1 LLPPPRLP
9 ERDDDLLAA
18 PPFVEEV
25 FTGADLACSD
35 FGADGWSA
43 TTGADFGG
51 SATTGADF
59 GGSATTGGTM
69 AGGADFGGSLAVGEG
84 GPA

>member
-1 LLPPPRLP
+1 MLPPPRLP
-9 ERDDDLLAA
+9 DRDDDLLAA

-25 FTGADLACSD
+25 FTGADFACAD

-51 SATTGADF
+51 SAATGA
-59 GGSATTGGTM
+59 ALV
-69 AGGADFGGSLAVGEG
+69 GSLAVGEG

>member
-1 LLPPPRLP
+1 M
-9 ERDDDLLAA
+9 AA

-25 FTGADLACSD
+25 FTGADFACADFGADGWSATTGAD

-51 SATTGADF
+51 SAATGA
-59 GGSATTGGTM
+59 ALV
-69 AGGADFGGSLAVGEG
+69 GSLAAGEG

>member
-1 LLPPPRLP
+1 M
-9 ERDDDLLAA
+9 AA

-43 TTGADFGG
+43 TTGADFDG
-51 SATTGADF
+51 SAT
-59 GGSATTGGTM
+59 
-69 AGGADFGGSLAVGEG
+69 GGADFDGSATGGADFVGSLAVGEG

>member
-1 LLPPPRLP
+1 MLPPPRLP
-9 ERDDDLLAA
+9 DRDDDLLAA

-25 FTGADLACSD
+25 FTGADFACAD
-35 FGADGWSA
+35 FGADGGSA

-59 GGSATTGGTM
+59 GGSAATG
-69 AGGADFGGSLAVGEG
+69 AALVGSLAVGEG